1 MSEPRYCSVSTDLDR
16 EHVWSLFS
24 DIENW
29 LVCSDVYEGL
39 KWKGSPWTTN
49 ASIVGR
55 VRHNRN
61 EKIRYMV
68 EKCEPARLVSYVGH
82 SNESGFASH
91 RTIRFADRKEGGTL
105 IEIQY
110 YSVGNPDFAVA
121 GEKFVKWL
129 TERWIHGFAGFCQER
144 SGVAGRGPGQ

>member
-1 MSEPRYCSVSTDLDR
+1 MSAPLYCSASTELGQ

-39 KWKGSPWTTN
+39 RWEGSPWVAN

-61 EKIRYMV
+61 EKIRYVV
-68 EKCEPARLVSYVGH
+68 EKCEPAPAGQLCRAQQR
-82 SNESGFASH
+82 EWF
-91 RTIRFADRKEGGTL
+91 R
-105 IEIQY
+105 
-110 YSVGNPDFAVA
+110 VA
-121 GEKFVKWL
+121 PHNSL
-129 TERWIHGFAGFCQER
+129 SR
-144 SGVAGRGPGQ
+144 SGRGRNAD